1 MRTAGVLLALLLSGR
16 QTPANSSSG
25 SMPIPVSLAELATAA
40 GIRNTNPSTLP
51 IDIVRALF
59 AAPERARDQSTAQR
73 AAVVRALESTG
84 NPGGRIPLP
93 LSPRAWRRHVFGAD
107 VAEER
112 LAAAIFSRR
121 DTALLY
127 HGLLAL
133 DPPTLQWLEAHP
145 NALDALLKHPGITAA
160 LARSITVRNGSVV
173 TPGDDANDVW
183 TAIVG
188 ADPRDPE
195 SFITKLI
202 GSREGRLAVFYDA
215 ITHLDTPR
223 RRFALGRAG
232 DPNRIDRLRK
242 LIDVATRDMTGRG
255 LEFYP
260 FMRPDVDMAMLFRQI
275 ALDARD
281 VPTGPMPHV
290 WAEVFGETTS
300 DNYRTFDAALL
311 ASLILK
317 PGRPGPV
324 GRRDTFVF
332 AQRVFASEAL
342 GGGPTMVAALQG
354 FSNYPALMLVLES
367 NGYQTVAAYAEAARA
382 AASLAGDD
390 EAIAVFQGTLAIVD
404 RARQSG
410 TLARAEA
417 RAVIDSLVRAASYR
431 PARVARAALLSVLK
445 NGLPLRWNGDTEA
458 ALLSALAGKPPAA
471 PALLEWEGQPYS
483 VDLARPE
490 LRRLTAVRRS
500 QQEMPLGEAI
510 ASATSADMSS
520 LVSSLTGLVYATAL
534 GEPDSRAANAG
545 QVWRRHRFGSA
556 AVGASDL
563 AWRLATEEFGG
574 AGWRL
579 TGSLLRLD
587 LALAH
592 LALRRIDPTDM
603 PAESAMS
610 ANDRRALARA
620 VALIDPRTLGDD
632 ARDAAAAALA
642 RGRARVAALAAHP
655 ETLDAIA
662 AEAPLSEWRLA
673 GLRWLLVNDAARVPG
688 AFTLLEL
695 FRLGG
700 GTSPPGWG
708 TAADP
713 LGGCYCLRMPDRVPW
728 EEYAGRPLSGQLA
741 TQLPDVMLRTAEAL
755 SARRLP
761 AVLMRDVAAYAMQ
774 DTIDSSRQ
782 AYYDNWLSL
791 AFAARDIKEERF
803 DDFVAALTASG
814 PMVPV
819 RRNVPR

>member
-1 MRTAGVLLALLLSGR
+1 MRTAGVLLALLLSGP
-16 QTPANSSSG
+16 QTPAAAPSG

-40 GIRNTNPSTLP
+40 GIQRADPSTLP
-51 IDIVRALF
+51 IDIVRVFF
-59 AAPERARDQSTAQR
+59 AAPERVRDQLTERR
-73 AAVVRALESTG
+73 AAVQAALEKPFG
-84 NPGGRIPLP
+84 IGGRLPLP
-93 LSPRAWRRHVFGAD
+93 LSPRAWRRYVLRVD
-107 VAEER
+107 VPDNR
-112 LAAAIFSRR
+112 LASAIFARR

-127 HGLLAL
+127 HGLFAL
-133 DPPTLQWLEAHP
+133 DPPTLEWIDAHP
-145 NALDALLKHPGITAA
+145 SVLDVLLKHPGITAA
-160 LARSITVRNGSVV
+160 FARSINVRNGSIV

-188 ADPRDPE
+188 ADPRDAE

-202 GSREGRLAVFYDA
+202 GLREGRLAVFYDA
-215 ITHLDTPR
+215 VTQLDAPR

-242 LIDVATRDMTGRG
+242 LIDVATRDITGRG

-260 FMRPDVDMAMLFRQI
+260 FMRPDVDVAMLFRQV

-281 VPTGPMPHV
+281 VPIGPMPHV

-300 DNYRTFDAALL
+300 DNYGTFDAAVL
-311 ASLILK
+311 ASIILK
-317 PGRPGPV
+317 PGSPGPV

-342 GGGPTMVAALQG
+342 GGPTMVVALQG

-367 NGYQTVAAYAEAARA
+367 NGYQTAAAYADAARA
-382 AASLAGDD
+382 AAALAGDD
-390 EAIAVFQGTLAIVD
+390 EALAVFQGTLAIVD
-404 RARQSG
+404 RARRVG
-410 TLARAEA
+410 TLSGPEA
-417 RAVIDSLVRAASYR
+417 RGVIDALMRAGATR
-431 PARVARAALLSVLK
+431 PARAGRAELLNVLK
-445 NGLPLRWNGDTEA
+445 FGLPSRWKGDVEA
-458 ALLSALAGKPPAA
+458 AVLDAMAGTPPAM
-471 PALLEWEGQPYS
+471 PALLEWEGQQYS

-500 QQEMPLGEAI
+500 QQETPLGVAI
-510 ASATSADMSS
+510 ASATSANMSS

-556 AVGASDL
+556 AVGAGSL

-592 LALRRIDPTDM
+592 LALRRIDATDM
-603 PAESAMS
+603 PAESAIS
-610 ANDRRALARA
+610 AIDRRALARA
-620 VALIDPRTLGDD
+620 VALMDPRTLGDD
-632 ARDAAAAALA
+632 ARDAAAAALS

-655 ETLDAIA
+655 ETLHAIA
-662 AEAPLSEWRLA
+662 LEAALSESRLA
-673 GLRWLLVNDAARVPG
+673 GLLWLLVNDAARVPG

-700 GTSPPGWG
+700 GTAPPGWG
-708 TAADP
+708 AVADP

-728 EEYAGRPLSGQLA
+728 DEYAGRPLSGQLA

-782 AYYDNWLSL
+782 AYFDDLLSL

-814 PMVPV
+814 PLVPV